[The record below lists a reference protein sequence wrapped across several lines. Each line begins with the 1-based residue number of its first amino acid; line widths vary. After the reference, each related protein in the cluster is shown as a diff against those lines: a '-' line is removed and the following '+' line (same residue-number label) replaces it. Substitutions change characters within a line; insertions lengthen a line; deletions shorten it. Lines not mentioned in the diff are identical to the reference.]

1 MATVATFF
9 ESCVSRE
16 ILGGDRPGPWLEVFA
31 QVVSAWA
38 AGVGGRAGGET
49 GVAGAAA
56 GRRPPAGCSHG
67 ARGHEWGAGELRN
80 IPGPAPPPP
89 LSKPPEAPPAPVPQ
103 FPLSKCGHPLACL
116 SRGNGSIC
124 QALWNLKRRAPPR
137 EWLLLMHGGA
147 GERGFARSGALSLG
161 KEVTLRR
168 RRTAVTHVV
177 EGGRVGGDTAE
188 GAFLPSPHPESALR
202 RWGRHRAPLAHFGV
216 RQVPWHLPGD
226 LRLAADQDS
235 CPSHLAWVG

>member
-1 MATVATFF
+1 MPRWSAPGRLGWGVAL
-9 ESCVSRE
+9 EGRQGWRE
-16 ILGGDRPGPWLEVFA
+16 RRREGVLLRAAPTERGDT
-31 QVVSAWA
+31 S
-38 AGVGGRAGGET
+38 GGRGSCGT
-49 GVAGAAA
+49 F
-56 GRRPPAGCSHG
+56 
-67 ARGHEWGAGELRN
+67 
-80 IPGPAPPPP
+80 PAPHHHPP

-168 RRTAVTHVV
+168 RRTAVTHIVG
-177 EGGRVGGDTAE
+177 GGRVGGDTAE